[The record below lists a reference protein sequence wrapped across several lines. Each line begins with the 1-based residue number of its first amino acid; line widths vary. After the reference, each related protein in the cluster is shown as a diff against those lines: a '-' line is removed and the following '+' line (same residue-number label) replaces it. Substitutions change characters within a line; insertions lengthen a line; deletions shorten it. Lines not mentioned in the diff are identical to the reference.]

1 MLTSVDVAQVDREA
15 LVAQLAIPFP
25 AVATLL
31 FDSNRQ
37 LPAMVR
43 PALVTSFIHPVSL
56 AVSHLHSHCLPS
68 LSLARTLTVT
78 LNKGLAPLCSSD
90 FLPHTLNVLD
100 TYLTLVN
107 VTPTILGLLMKCL

>member
-1 MLTSVDVAQVDREA
+1 MAQVDREA

-43 PALVTSFIHPVSL
+43 QLPALVTSFIHPVSL
-56 AVSHLHSHCLPS
+56 APLTLALSLLTLTLASNHSHSQAHCYTHT
-68 LSLARTLTVT
+68 RTLT
-78 LNKGLAPLCSSD
+78 AHSR
-90 FLPHTLNVLD
+90 
-100 TYLTLVN
+100 
-107 VTPTILGLLMKCL
+107 